1 VTSVITPAEHAL
13 AADDARRGRAQLATG
28 LINAGTYMRNHL
40 DQAVPDGAAA
50 SFAAGLLTYQPP
62 AWHDQ
67 PGMQPEART
76 AA

>member
-1 VTSVITPAEHAL
+1 MTTPALTPAERAL
-13 AADDARRGRAQLATG
+13 AGDDARRVRAQLATD

-50 SFAAGLLTYQPP
+50 SFATGLLTY
-62 AWHDQ
+62 H
-67 PGMQPEART
+67 PEARP

>member
-1 VTSVITPAEHAL
+1 VTSAITPAEHAL
-13 AADDARRGRAQLATG
+13 AADDARRMRAQLATD

-50 SFAAGLLTYQPP
+50 SFATGLLTYLN
-62 AWHDQ
+62 
-67 PGMQPEART
+67 GG